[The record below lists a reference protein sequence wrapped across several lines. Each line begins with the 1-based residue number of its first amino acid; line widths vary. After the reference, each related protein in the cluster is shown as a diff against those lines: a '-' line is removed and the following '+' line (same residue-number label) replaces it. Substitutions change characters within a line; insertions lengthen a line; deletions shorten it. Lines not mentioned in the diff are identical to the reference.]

1 MEISIY
7 TNSGCQFCK
16 QTKDRLDEN
25 GYTYKEYTV
34 SDNPEVWHKVKTDAM
49 AYMFPTLKVNG
60 RYLMPSRDFINPGQL
75 ITVLEDIEKYGNER
89 DERIFSLE
97 MLKNIHFQFVSTQQ
111 VFSQIIQKLNKL
123 DADVTEIKDGKM
135 CNCDKPICPNP
146 EDQVPMP
153 RMGDTPVVGG
163 PEIDPS
169 QLQ

>member
-111 VFSQIIQKLNKL
+111 V
-123 DADVTEIKDGKM
+123 GKM